1 MDADRPVLDI
11 TTAARTLGLT
21 PDAVRKRLARGSLQ
35 GYKDERGFWH
45 VTLDTEPVTSGHDTA
60 AQPGSDR
67 NGADKTVLVLEETV
81 AMLRSELDTKNV
93 QISELH
99 RLMAQAALPLARASR
114 PWWHRLLG
122 RA

>member
-11 TTAARTLGLT
+11 ATAARTLGLT

-35 GYKDERGFWH
+35 GYKNERGAWC
-45 VTLDTEPVTSGHDTA
+45 VTLDSDPVASGRDT
-60 AQPGSDR
+60 GDR
-67 NGADKTVLVLEETV
+67 PDNDQNGADKSTRFLEDTV

-99 RLMAQAALPLARASR
+99 RLLAQAALPSATGHR
-114 PWWHRLLG
+114 PWWRRLLG
-122 RA
+122 